1 MVLRQASVE
10 WLNDE
15 LSISLDLPALV
26 KLKQLVVIAQPDRYN
41 TAADDE
47 SLDKKTKAANVETK
61 MADTGVVPRMIAAW
75 STRGEELLH
84 FSDDDVIE
92 TSRHTAYKYITITD
106 DA

>member
-61 MADTGVVPRMIAAW
+61 MADTGVVPRMIAA
-75 STRGEELLH
+75 
-84 FSDDDVIE
+84 
-92 TSRHTAYKYITITD
+92 
-106 DA
+106 